1 MLDNALDYGILE
13 KRFWEMTFAEIERAV
28 SSAIRV
34 RKLESKE
41 KASYDYI
48 LATLIAKGM
57 AKAFGDKSAYPT
69 LEEAYPE
76 VFADDIAEREAKAK
90 EQKMNLS
97 AIRFRQFAQSF
108 NKGFKKQ
115 EVANQINE

>member
-13 KRFWEMTFAEIERAV
+13 ERFWEMTFAEIERAV
-28 SSAIRV
+28 KSAV
-34 RKLESKE
+34 RIQKLKAKE

-48 LATLIAKGM
+48 LATLITKGV
-57 AKAFGDKSAYPT
+57 AKAFGDKSDYPT
-69 LEEAYPE
+69 LEEVYPE
-76 VFADDIAEREAKAK
+76 VFSDDIAEREAKAE